1 MLQTIV
7 TRRNITNIYHFTKMS
22 NLNSILQ
29 NGILPRNFL
38 EYNEIHFSFNDQVRA
53 DNRVDCSS
61 FSISHP
67 NYKMFYQCRLN
78 DPSSDWAVLSF
89 NPSIIWEKNT
99 LFYPTNAA
107 SNTERFRP
115 AIEHQG
121 GAAFEALFAEREG
134 MPTRII
140 RELNDNEP
148 SDVQAEIMIEG
159 FIEPRYITSI
169 YINDLSKIRDP
180 ENISR
185 IAQQN
190 PTFNFYHYSELFY
203 PRHDYKHLR

>member
-1 MLQTIV
+1 MLRTIV
-7 TRRNITNIYHFTKMS
+7 NRRNITNVYHFTKVS

-38 EYNEIHFSFNDQVRA
+38 EYNGINFSFNDQVRA

-67 NYKMFYQCRLN
+67 NYKMFYPCRLN
-78 DPSSDWAVLSF
+78 DPNSDWAVLSF
-89 NPSIIWEKNT
+89 DPSIIWEKNT
-99 LFYPTNAA
+99 FFYPTNAA

-115 AIEHQG
+115 ANEHQG
-121 GAAFEALFAEREG
+121 GVAFEAMFAERDG
-134 MPTRII
+134 LPTRII
-140 RELNDNEP
+140 RELKDNEP

-159 FIEPRYITSI
+159 FIEPRYITRV
-169 YINDLSKIRDP
+169 YINDLTKIRDLDS
-180 ENISR
+180 IKS
-185 IAQQN
+185 IVQQN
-190 PTFNFYHYSELFY
+190 PTSKFYHYSDLFY

>member
-1 MLQTIV
+1 MLQTII
-7 TRRNITNIYHFTKMS
+7 TRRNITDIYHFTKMS
-22 NLNSILQ
+22 NLHSILQ

-38 EYNEIHFSFNDQVRA
+38 EYNEINFSFNDQVRA

-67 NYKMFYQCRLN
+67 NYKMFYPCRLN
-78 DPSSDWAVLSF
+78 DPNSDWVVLSF
-89 NPSIIWEKNT
+89 DPSIILEKNVF
-99 LFYPTNAA
+99 FYPTNAA

-121 GAAFEALFAEREG
+121 NVAFEAMFAERNG
-134 MPTRII
+134 LPTRTI
-140 RELNDNEP
+140 RGLKDNEP

-159 FIEPRYITSI
+159 LIESRYITNI
-169 YINDLSKIRDP
+169 YIDSIAKIKCLD
-180 ENISR
+180 NIKR

-190 PTFNFYHYSELFY
+190 PTFKFYHYSDLFY
-203 PRHDYKHLR
+203 PRHDYNYLR

>member
-7 TRRNITNIYHFTKMS
+7 ARRDITNIYHFTKIS
-22 NLNSILQ
+22 NLQSILK

-38 EYNEIHFSFNDQVRA
+38 EYNEINFSFNDQVRA
-53 DNRVDCSS
+53 DNRVDCSY

-67 NYKMFYQCRLN
+67 NYKMFYPCRLN

-89 NPSIIWEKNT
+89 NPSIIWEKNA

-115 AIEHQG
+115 ENEHQG
-121 GAAFEALFAEREG
+121 IVALEAMFAEREG
-134 MPTRII
+134 LPTRII
-140 RELNDNEP
+140 RELKNNEP
-148 SDVQAEIMIEG
+148 SDVQAEVMIEG
-159 FIEPRYITSI
+159 SIEPKYITNVFIDELTKIKNLDSI
-169 YINDLSKIRDP
+169 KTIV
-180 ENISR
+180 
-185 IAQQN
+185 QQN
-190 PTFNFYHYSELFY
+190 PNFRFYHYGSLFY